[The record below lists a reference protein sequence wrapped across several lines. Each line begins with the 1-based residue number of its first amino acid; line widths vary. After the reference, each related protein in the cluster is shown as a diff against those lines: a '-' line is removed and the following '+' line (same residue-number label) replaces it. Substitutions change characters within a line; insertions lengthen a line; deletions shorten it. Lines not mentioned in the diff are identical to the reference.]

1 MISSNKKLDDIIK
14 EVIKEEYED
23 INAYFK
29 NLNMDRRAGLRIVGG
44 IKLPENIMYYLFWG
58 TIISLWAIYNH
69 TIYVPINYA
78 IYATMFGFQIRKYD
92 MAVGYY
98 SPFLRSIYI
107 KKNTIKEITND
118 LINKIYS
125 NNIEIKED
133 SIIAINFFGDVY
145 YPVYIDKDKNNI
157 EEIISRPLIKS
168 VLAHEKSHQ
177 IVGKSEIKAS
187 ASEFLVYFDIY
198 NLYKYEKAKKVV
210 RRNIERCVEYIKSNN
225 RYNPYTIGECY
236 GNIVLYENNFSI
248 NIIEEIEK
256 LKHMKNKDIIEE
268 VKNYTLNYSNENI
281 LKYSLN

>member
-1 MISSNKKLDDIIK
+1 MNKK
-14 EVIKEEYED
+14 
-23 INAYFK
+23 
-29 NLNMDRRAGLRIVGG
+29 AGLIIRGG
-44 IKLPENIMYYLFWG
+44 IKLPEHIIYYLFLG
-58 TIISLWAIYNH
+58 TIISLWAIYNP

-78 IYATMFGFQIRKYD
+78 IYATLFGFQIRKYD
-92 MAVGYY
+92 KSIAYY

-107 KKNTIKEITND
+107 KKNNIKEKTNYI
-118 LINKIYS
+118 INKIYS

-133 SIIAINFFGDVY
+133 SIIAINFFIDNIVY

-168 VLAHEKSHQ
+168 ALAHEKSHQ
-177 IVGKSEIKAS
+177 IVGISEIKAS
-187 ASEFLVYFDIY
+187 ALGFLVYFDMY
-198 NLYKYEKAKKVV
+198 NLYKYEKAKEVV
-210 RRNIERCVEYIKSNN
+210 RRNIKRCMEYVESNN

-248 NIIEEIEK
+248 NIIEEIKK
-256 LKHMKNKDIIEE
+256 LKHMKNKNIIEK

>member
-1 MISSNKKLDDIIK
+1 L
-14 EVIKEEYED
+14 
-23 INAYFK
+23 
-29 NLNMDRRAGLRIVGG
+29 
-44 IKLPENIMYYLFWG
+44 G
-58 TIISLWAIYNH
+58 TIISLWAIYNP
-69 TIYVPINYA
+69 TIYVPIAYA

-92 MAVGYY
+92 KSIAYY

-107 KKNTIKEITND
+107 KKNTIKERTND
-118 LINKIYS
+118 LINEIYS

-133 SIIAINFFGDVY
+133 GIIAINFFRDNAVY

-157 EEIISRPLIKS
+157 EEIISRPFIKS

-177 IVGKSEIKAS
+177 IVGISEIKAS
-187 ASEFLVYFDIY
+187 ALGFLAYFDMY
-198 NLYKYEKAKKVV
+198 NLYKHKKAKEAVK
-210 RRNIERCVEYIKSNN
+210 RNTEGCAKYIKSNN

-248 NIIEEIEK
+248 NIIEEIKK
-256 LKHMKNKDIIEE
+256 LKHMKDKDIIKE

>member
-44 IKLPENIMYYLFWG
+44 IRLPENIMYYLFWG
-58 TIISLWAIYNH
+58 TIISLWAIYNP

-78 IYATMFGFQIRKYD
+78 IYATLFGFQIRKYD
-92 MAVGYY
+92 RAIAYY

-107 KKNTIKEITND
+107 KKNTIKEITNY

-187 ASEFLVYFDIY
+187 ALEFLVYFYIY
-198 NLYKYEKAKKVV
+198 NLYKYEKAKEVV
-210 RRNIERCVEYIKSNN
+210 RRNIERCAKYIKSNN

-248 NIIEEIEK
+248 NIIEEIKK
-256 LKHMKNKDIIEE
+256 LKHMKNKNIIEK
-268 VKNYTLNYSNENI
+268 VKNYILNYSN
-281 LKYSLN
+281 